1 MPTFAPGRWTVE
13 SPKPVTD
20 TDRPL
25 ILVVDDHDD
34 SRAIARVVLESG
46 GYRVADAA
54 TGCEAIRLVKA
65 EIPDAI
71 LLDLILPEMD
81 GWQVA
86 RELRSDLATSEI
98 VIIAMTA
105 LGDYEAHERALN
117 AGCRTVL
124 LKPVSPRLILRTLNR
139 FLGPAAP
146 AIRAPHDHFDLTR
159 RRPQR
164 AFE

>member
-1 MPTFAPGRWTVE
+1 
-13 SPKPVTD
+13 VTD
-20 TDRPL
+20 RDRPL

-34 SRAIARVVLESG
+34 SRAIGRVVLESG
-46 GYRVADAA
+46 GYRVAEAS
-54 TGCEAIRLVKA
+54 TGCEAIKCVEA
-65 EIPDAI
+65 EVPDAI

-86 RELRSDLATSEI
+86 RELRQDLATSGI
-98 VIIAMTA
+98 IIIAMTA

-139 FLGPAAP
+139 FLGVSTPAA
-146 AIRAPHDHFDLTR
+146 RAPHEHFDLTR
-159 RRPQR
+159 RRSQR
-164 AFE
+164 AFD

>member
-1 MPTFAPGRWTVE
+1 MPTLAPGRWTVE
-13 SPKPVTD
+13 SKPVTD
-20 TDRPL
+20 RDRPL

-34 SRAIARVVLESG
+34 SRAIGRVVLESG
-46 GYRVADAA
+46 GYRVAEAS
-54 TGCEAIRLVKA
+54 TGCEAIKRVEA
-65 EIPDAI
+65 EVPDAI

-86 RELRSDLATSEI
+86 RELRDNLGTSGI
-98 VIIAMTA
+98 IIIAMTA

-139 FLGPAAP
+139 LLGAAAP
-146 AIRAPHDHFDLTR
+146 AVRAPHEHFDLTR
-159 RRPQR
+159 RRSQR